1 MSQPLKT
8 VHSPHNGDGDQ
19 ALRRAI
25 SSNDALLLERE
36 LKTATA
42 AGASAVLLREAVLKL
57 ASVGESTTVTQSP
70 SNAAQPPPSESDTM
84 RHWLQHIVGLD
95 SRIVERTASALEKE
109 ECFTVSDVVL
119 LAKLPRFE
127 EIFTAVTRTK
137 LWAALRAPEDATPQ
151 LPVAPDDSIPAW
163 LTEASAML
171 DPVTSGAQAPAP
183 AAVSQQPRQPRR
195 RSSSFSSRRPRG
207 ERARAASPAPLLTK
221 GGNGR
226 DNGGSS
232 GDGDG
237 GDGSGVAST
246 PTTASDRA
254 TEGGALTVG
263 KVCKFY
269 LRGMCHFGSKCR
281 NLHPDGQEG
290 SAIVCAACGER
301 GHKLK
306 DCMKGGLAAACGPV
320 AADARAARARGRR
333 AAVLLPRGRRHV
345 AVPERDAVAAAV
357 GDAAVA
363 ESKDLSPRDRAT
375 R

>member
-1 MSQPLKT
+1 
-8 VHSPHNGDGDQ
+8 
-19 ALRRAI
+19 
-25 SSNDALLLERE
+25 
-36 LKTATA
+36 
-42 AGASAVLLREAVLKL
+42 
-57 ASVGESTTVTQSP
+57 
-70 SNAAQPPPSESDTM
+70 
-84 RHWLQHIVGLD
+84 
-95 SRIVERTASALEKE
+95 
-109 ECFTVSDVVL
+109 
-119 LAKLPRFE
+119 
-127 EIFTAVTRTK
+127 
-137 LWAALRAPEDATPQ
+137 
-151 LPVAPDDSIPAW
+151 
-163 LTEASAML
+163 ML

-221 GGNGR
+221 GGNGRDMGR

-320 AADARAARARGRR
+320 AADGEGAEATHAEGQNGSTGAGMPSRCSPHRR
-333 AAVLLPRGRRHV
+333 SSRRSSCNC
-345 AVPERDAVAAAV
+345 A
-357 GDAAVA
+357 
-363 ESKDLSPRDRAT
+363 KFAT
-375 R
+375 AWHRQ